1 MSLRGRSALAPL
13 PVVIGV
19 AVAALTLIPFGY
31 VAAATVSMGWDQL
44 VELLIRPRV
53 GELLTNTV
61 LLLIGTV
68 ALTLVLGVGGAL
80 AVVRTD
86 VPRPM
91 LWHALLSAPL
101 AIPAFVNSYG
111 WVSLTHSVQ
120 SYAGAVLVVSLSYY
134 PLVYLPV
141 VASLTVLDAASEEV
155 AWSLGRSRART
166 IWTVV
171 LPRVSPAILG
181 GALLVALHV
190 LAEFGALQLLAFQ
203 TFTTAIYGQYRSAF
217 ASDGGTVLAGV
228 LVAACVLLLTL
239 ELLARGRRRLAR
251 VGRGTGRVAE
261 PVRLGRGRVP
271 VLAALSLLVTLTL
284 GVPLAA
290 LSRWLLIGSSTE
302 FVPTELA
309 AAFASTFGLALAGA
323 VLTTLLALA
332 PAWLAVRRRGGI
344 AVLLERCTY
353 TATAL
358 PGIVVALALVW
369 VSIRLVPSLY
379 QTLPVLLAAY
389 AILFL
394 PRAVV
399 SVRGSLEHAPV
410 VLEEVSHSLGQSG
423 MSTFR
428 RVTVPLVAPGLGAG
442 AALTFLAISTELT
455 ATLILAPTG
464 TSTLATEFWAA
475 SSSVRYGAAA
485 PYALMLILVSLP
497 ATWLLARQAR
507 PRESSVNSPSTS
519 APTSGPPGASTDRVA
534 MAAGGVA

>member
-1 MSLRGRSALAPL
+1 MSRRGRTRLTPL
-13 PVVIGV
+13 PLLLG
-19 AVAALTLIPFGY
+19 AGVAALTLIPFGY
-31 VAAATVSMGWDQL
+31 IAAATVSMGQDQL
-44 VELLIRPRV
+44 FALLFRARVAELLS
-53 GELLTNTV
+53 NTV
-61 LLLIGTV
+61 LLLVGTV

-120 SYAGAVLVVSLSYY
+120 SYGGAVLVVSLSYY

-141 VASLTVLDAASEEV
+141 VASLSVLDAATEEV

-171 LPRVSPAILG
+171 LPRITPAILG

-228 LVAACVLLLTL
+228 LVAGCVLLVTL

-251 VGRGTGRVAE
+251 VGSGAGRTAE
-261 PVRLGRGRVP
+261 PVRLGRARIP
-271 VLAALSLLVTLTL
+271 VLLSLSLLVTLTL
-284 GVPLAA
+284 GVPISA
-290 LSRWLLIGSSTE
+290 LVRWLVIGSSTE
-302 FVPTELA
+302 LVLSELA
-309 AAFASTFGLALAGA
+309 SAFGTTLGLALTGA
-323 VLTTLLALA
+323 VLTTVLALA
-332 PAWLAVRRRGGI
+332 PAWLAVRRQGTV
-344 AVLLERCTY
+344 AVLLERATY

-389 AILFL
+389 AIMFL

-399 SVRGSLEHAPV
+399 SVRSSLEHAPV
-410 VLEEVSHSLGQSG
+410 VLEEVAHSLGHSG
-423 MSTFR
+423 LRTFSR
-428 RVTVPLVAPGLGAG
+428 ITVPLVAPGLAAG

-464 TSTLATEFWAA
+464 TSTLATEFWSA

-485 PYALMLILVSLP
+485 PYALMLIVVSLP
-497 ATWLLARQAR
+497 ATWLLARQTR
-507 PRESSVNSPSTS
+507 PRESSMALSSPLPTPSS
-519 APTSGPPGASTDRVA
+519 VPLAAVAPESV
-534 MAAGGVA
+534 GGRR